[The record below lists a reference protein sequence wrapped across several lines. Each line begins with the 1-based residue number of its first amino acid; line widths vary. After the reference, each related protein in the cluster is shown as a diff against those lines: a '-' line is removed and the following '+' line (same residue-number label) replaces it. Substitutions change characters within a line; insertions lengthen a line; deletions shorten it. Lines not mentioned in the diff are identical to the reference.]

1 MVRLV
6 EGEAIGEGSEVR
18 QTMTHVSTPEAIVPI
33 RSEEIDGEEVRE
45 DRKECE
51 SARCEGMRG

>member
-1 MVRLV
+1 
-6 EGEAIGEGSEVR
+6 
-18 QTMTHVSTPEAIVPI
+18 MTHVSTPEAIVPI

-51 SARCEGMRG
+51 SDKM